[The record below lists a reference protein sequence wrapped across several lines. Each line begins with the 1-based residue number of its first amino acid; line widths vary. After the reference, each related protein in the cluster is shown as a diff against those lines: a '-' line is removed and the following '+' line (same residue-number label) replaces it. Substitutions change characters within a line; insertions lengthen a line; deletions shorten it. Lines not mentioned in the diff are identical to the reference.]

1 MTSMSGIRADE
12 PARALPAASEQALVA
27 ALRRGDEAAFA
38 RLVELHTPSMLRLAG
53 RYVRSRSVAED
64 VVQETWVALL
74 EGLDRFEE
82 RATVKTW
89 LFRVLLNIA
98 RTRAVRERRVV
109 PMSALDGDGGDDG
122 PTVDPA
128 RFLPPDAAGWP
139 RHWASTPY
147 DWRDRPELVALSREM
162 LETVRRAL
170 EGLPERQRTVVE
182 LRDVDGLSAEEVCA
196 VLGLSGANQRVLL
209 HRGRARIRQAIED
222 VLDGPR

>member
-1 MTSMSGIRADE
+1 VTSMTSIRADE
-12 PARALPAASEQALVA
+12 PARALPTASERALVA
-27 ALRRGDEAAFA
+27 ALRRGDEVAFA
-38 RLVELHTPSMLRLAG
+38 RLVELHTPSMLRLAR

-64 VVQETWVALL
+64 VVQETWIALL

-98 RTRAVRERRVV
+98 RTRAVREQRVV
-109 PMSALDGDGGDDG
+109 PMSALGADGDEEG
-122 PTVDPA
+122 PTVDPT
-128 RFLPPDAAGWP
+128 RFLPPDAVDWP

-147 DWRDRPELVALSREM
+147 DWRDRPELVTLSRETM
-162 LETVRRAL
+162 QTVRRAL
-170 EGLPERQRTVVE
+170 DALPERQRTVVE
-182 LRDVDGLSAEEVCA
+182 LRDVDGLSAEEVCT

-209 HRGRARIRQAIED
+209 HRGRARVRQALED